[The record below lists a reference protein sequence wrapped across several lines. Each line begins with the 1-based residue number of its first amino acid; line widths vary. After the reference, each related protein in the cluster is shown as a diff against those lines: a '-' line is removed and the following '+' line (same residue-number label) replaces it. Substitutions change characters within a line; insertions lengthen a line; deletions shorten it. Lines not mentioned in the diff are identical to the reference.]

1 MNAIYQSYYIYKF
14 VLYIGAVSYE
24 KKNKSDFSTSYRK
37 EDEYWFWIVTN
48 EFSKRVER
56 YR

>member
-37 EDEYWFWIVTN
+37 EDEYWF
-48 EFSKRVER
+48 
-56 YR
+56 